1 MWPKTVPFAYQ
12 PILGYGCE
20 VWAPYLLRKLNDLN
34 LLSMCDKF
42 PGETLHVK
50 VCKIML
56 GVHRKSTNNA
66 VRGELGCYPL
76 LIFMLG
82 LSVKYWWKLNNNCYK
97 GLNSLVINAL
107 ADNRKLCDS
116 GIYTWSTGIKKVLHL
131 IGRLDVWERP
141 LMIKPNSFSST
152 ITENIT
158 LQK

>member
-1 MWPKTVPFAYQ
+1 MRKDLVLCAHTAIWALWPFAKAMLRLKRKLLRRIFKIRENLFNCSFTCGLKLFRTLIQ

-20 VWAPYLLRKLNDLN
+20 VWAPFLLLKLNDLN

-82 LSVKYWWKLNNNCYK
+82 LSVKYWWKLNNIT
-97 GLNSLVINAL
+97 V
-107 ADNRKLCDS
+107 
-116 GIYTWSTGIKKVLHL
+116 TKVLTH
-131 IGRLDVWERP
+131 
-141 LMIKPNSFSST
+141 
-152 ITENIT
+152 
-158 LQK
+158 